1 MKRFLRSAL
10 RLVLRRVWSRR
21 WLMGCLLVGLVTA
34 VALLSS
40 VPMYSDAINK
50 RLLNSEL
57 EGSATLP
64 PFAFVWRYIGAFD
77 GDITLDQY
85 AAANDYLTNQAA
97 DVIDLPLQSQ
107 VRHLRSPRLQLWPTD
122 ALFSTNQPL
131 LNTNVGVLTDL
142 TAHIQLVDGTF
153 PAAGAS
159 EMLISLPLAEA
170 TGLQVG
176 ERYRLEGGTAP
187 LEVTISGIW
196 QPLDTTEAYWFYQPT
211 VFDEMLLT
219 SEETF
224 LTQVAPLL
232 PLPLT
237 QVVWYQ
243 IFDGGR
249 FLPNDVPV
257 LLGNVSR
264 VETQSSGQL
273 PGVTLD
279 ASPVRA
285 LETYGTQ
292 ARVLT
297 LLLTIFAVPIV
308 GLVLYFVSL
317 IASMIVQRGQNEIA
331 VLRSRGLSRR
341 QVLLIYLGEG
351 VLIGGIGLL
360 LGLLLGQGLAQLMT
374 QTERFLVF
382 SQDAIPALLSGTAV
396 RYGLIGVG
404 LCLLALLLPAF
415 LTGKHTIV
423 SLRTSRSRQS
433 GRTFAQRTYL
443 DLLLLIPPFYGLYLL
458 QQQGSIGS
466 GNTVF
471 NNPLLFLVPALFCLA
486 LSLLFLRLFPV
497 LLSLPLWLWER
508 QLSIPTLLTLRQ
520 LARATVQY
528 SGPLLLLCLT
538 LSLAVFTASMA
549 QTLDDHLTDELYY
562 QTGADLNLA
571 ELGEPIPV
579 PEGAEPQSLGF
590 SFLPVEDHLAV
601 DGVQTATRVGSYRAT
616 VSIGGQQSSGQL
628 MGLDRLDFPQVG
640 FFRDDF
646 AADPLIGLLNRLA
659 TRRNGL
665 LVNQGFL
672 QQRSLAAGDPLS
684 LTVDTGS
691 KFAEIPFIIVGTFD
705 LFPTWYPD
713 EGALF
718 IGHLV
723 YMHEKM
729 DGSYP
734 YDVWLATDGVTSAEQ
749 IVSQARQRGFTV
761 VTAQDARAQ
770 VTAARTQPA
779 RQGVFGLLSV
789 GFFAAALLTVLG
801 YLVFAVVGFQR
812 RVVELGML
820 RALGLSTRQMG
831 RHLASEQAVLIF
843 TGMGVGTLVGV
854 LASRLFIP
862 FLQVGVGRTAQ
873 VPPFVV
879 QLAWEQ
885 LLTIYAIFG
894 VMLLVAIGA
903 LGWFLTRLKLF
914 EAVKLGETV

>member
-1 MKRFLRSAL
+1 MNHFLRSAA
-10 RLVLRRVWSRR
+10 RLVLWRIWSRR

-40 VPMYSDAINK
+40 IPMYSDAINK

-57 EGSATLP
+57 EGGATLP

-77 GDITLDQY
+77 GDISLDQY
-85 AAANDYLTNQAA
+85 ASANTYLSEQAA
-97 DVIDLPLQSQ
+97 AVVGLPLQSQ
-107 VRHLRSPRLQLWPTD
+107 VRHLRSPRLQLWPTE
-122 ALFSTNQPL
+122 ATFSTNQPL

-142 TAHIQLVDGTF
+142 AAHIQLVDGLF
-153 PAAGAS
+153 PTAGAP

-170 TGLQVG
+170 TGMQVG
-176 ERYRLEGGTAP
+176 EQYRLQGGAEP
-187 LEVTISGIW
+187 LVVTISGIW
-196 QPLDTTEAYWFYQPT
+196 QPINPVEAYWFYQPS

-232 PLPLT
+232 SQPLT

-243 IFDGGR
+243 VFDGGR
-249 FLPNDVPV
+249 FLPNDVPA
-257 LLGNVSR
+257 LLNNIGR
-264 VETQSSGQL
+264 VQTQSSGLL

-285 LETYGTQ
+285 LETYGAQ
-292 ARVLT
+292 ARLLT
-297 LLLTIFAVPIV
+297 LLLTTFAVPIV

-317 IASMIVQRGQNEIA
+317 IAGMIVHRGQNEIA
-331 VLRSRGLSRR
+331 VLRSRGLSRW
-341 QVLLIYLGEG
+341 QVLLIYLSEG
-351 VLIGGIGLL
+351 LLIGGIGLL
-360 LGLLLGQGLAQLMT
+360 LGLLLGQGLARLMT
-374 QTERFLVF
+374 RTERFLLF
-382 SQDAIPALLSGTAV
+382 SQEAIPALLSPTAL
-396 RYGLIGVG
+396 RYALVGVA

-458 QQQGSIGS
+458 RQQGTIGS
-466 GNTVF
+466 GGTVF
-471 NNPLLFLVPALFCLA
+471 DNPLLFLVPALFCLA
-486 LSLLFLRLFPV
+486 MSLLFLRLFPV
-497 LLSLPLWLWER
+497 LLSFPLWLWER
-508 QLSIPTLLTLRQ
+508 QMSIPLLLTLRQ

-549 QTLDDHLTDELYY
+549 QTLDEHLTDELYY
-562 QTGADLNLA
+562 AVGADLNLA

-590 SFLPVEDHLAV
+590 RFLPVADHLAIG
-601 DGVQTATRVGSYRAT
+601 GVQAATRVGSYRAT

-646 AADPLIGLLNRLA
+646 AAEPLIGLLNRLA

-665 LVNQGFL
+665 LVNQRFM
-672 QQRSLAAGDPLS
+672 QQRNLAIGDPLAI
-684 LTVDTGS
+684 TVDTGS
-691 KFAEIPFIIVGTFD
+691 KFVEIPFIIVDTFD

-718 IGHLV
+718 MGHLD
-723 YMHEKM
+723 YIHEKM
-729 DGSYP
+729 DGAYP
-734 YDVWLATDGVTSAEQ
+734 YDVWLATDDNTSAEQ

-770 VTAARTQPA
+770 VAAARLQPA

-801 YLVFAVVGFQR
+801 YLVFAVVGFQQ

-820 RALGLSTRQMG
+820 RAVGLSTRHMV
-831 RHLASEQAVLIF
+831 RHLASEQALLIGA
-843 TGMGVGTLVGV
+843 GMGAGTVIGV
-854 LASRLFIP
+854 AASRLFIP
-862 FLQVGVGRTAQ
+862 FLQVGVGRMAQ

-879 QLAWEQ
+879 QIAWGQ
-885 LLTIYAIFG
+885 LLTIYAIFA
-894 VMLLVAIGA
+894 VMLLVAVA
-903 LGWFLTRLKLF
+903 VLGWFMTRLKLF
-914 EAVKLGETV
+914 EAIKLGETI